1 MDYQAARARCRSSTF
16 LVEGFVESVV
26 SIVGKPGSFKKFLAL
41 DLRRTAP
48 VNGALSVYVSTEGDS
63 EAFLDRV
70 DAWTQAA
77 ARKLNTG
84 MHFWFGPV
92 RLLERG
98 SVSSSL
104 DEVRHTT
111 PEGVTMVVLDAFAW
125 CAAGGDENAPR
136 DMGIAIDALDQIKR
150 GLSATVCS

>member
-1 MDYQAARARCRSSTF
+1 MDASSGPETKRGAVTSGLGRCAYF
-16 LVEGFVESVV
+16 
-26 SIVGKPGSFKKFLAL
+26 
-41 DLRRTAP
+41 
-48 VNGALSVYVSTEGDS
+48 
-63 EAFLDRV
+63 
-70 DAWTQAA
+70 
-77 ARKLNTG
+77 
-84 MHFWFGPV
+84 
-92 RLLERG
+92 ERG

-150 GLSATVCS
+150 ELSATVCS